1 MSVYDMFLLMEL
13 GGASFMVHIFSSQL
27 LRALVRWRSPLA
39 MDLFAVPNAP
49 IAPDW
54 GFRLLRAKYFL
65 PWRPAPDA
73 LKQEPILTRL
83 VFVLASFS
91 GLAMPVLML
100 LFFASGFYIAGA
112 P

>member
-1 MSVYDMFLLMEL
+1 MLL
-13 GGASFMVHIFSSQL
+13 VIFKAAGYAMLAHLALSQL
-27 LRALVRWRSPLA
+27 LRALVKWNSPLA
-39 MDLFAVPNAP
+39 IELFAVPNAP

-54 GFRLLRAKYFL
+54 GFRLLRVRYFL